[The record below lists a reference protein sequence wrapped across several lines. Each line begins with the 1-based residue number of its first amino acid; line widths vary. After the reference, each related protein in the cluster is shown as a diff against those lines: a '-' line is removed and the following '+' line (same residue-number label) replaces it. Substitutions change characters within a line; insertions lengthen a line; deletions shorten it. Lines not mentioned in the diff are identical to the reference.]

1 MTPPIRILIVDDQSL
16 FRAGLHTLLDVQPEF
31 EVVGEAENGEEA
43 LRLAVQFQPAVVLMD
58 LRMPVMDG
66 AAATRRLHEL
76 LPGCHVLVLTTFD
89 DDEDVFEGL
98 RAGAVGYLLKDASS
112 DKLFEAIRSA
122 ARGEY
127 FLQPS
132 ITSKVMAEFTR
143 LSREARRQ
151 PEGLL
156 EPLSEREMD
165 ILRLLAQGLSNRVI
179 AGQLVIAEGTVKNHV
194 TSILAKMDARDR
206 LQAVL
211 KAKSLGL
218 L

>member
-16 FRAGLHTLLDVQPEF
+16 FRAGLHTLLD
-31 EVVGEAENGEEA
+31 VGEAENGEEA